1 MPRAC
6 EWERGFTRSQDR
18 APAPPPTDVMR
29 RTPAP
34 VQAGIMA
41 GTPSMREEENFMRYL
56 FGAVLC
62 VAGAWLMVR
71 SAKKLGE
78 YPAYPVMR

>member
-1 MPRAC
+1 MTPGCGADCPCQEPRRFGQC
-6 EWERGFTRSQDR
+6 RTVFSTGER
-18 APAPPPTDVMR
+18 TDIR
-29 RTPAP
+29 LA
-34 VQAGIMA
+34 
-41 GTPSMREEENFMRYL
+41 PSMREEENFMRYL